1 MKIIL
6 FLYIFSSTILLFSAD
21 NISVMSYN
29 LWNYFV
35 IEGPRS
41 KVKSESSKEAL
52 VQVIKAADPDIM
64 LVSEIGGEPAL
75 NDLLAHLKKVGL
87 NYKFST
93 VMYGADR
100 TRHIGC
106 IAKFKPKY
114 VRKNYD
120 KTYNIKSKKSGEMD
134 KVYVQRGFLHI
145 LFDIDGYKLNI
156 VNAHFKSRLPHYLY
170 SQTDMRRSEA
180 RLLKYYVNGIIKKY
194 PEANILVT
202 GDLND
207 ICGSSPL
214 ITLRGMERKEKN
226 RLYDLKPIDSEG
238 ASWTHWWKTHDSYG
252 RIDYFLVSPSLLS
265 EIVFDKLTIPHI
277 SKYALKASDHRPL
290 IMEIKTKDRDN
301 WSQKQITENFIN
313 GIRKD
318 K

>member
-1 MKIIL
+1 MKVLIFI
-6 FLYIFSSTILLFSAD
+6 YIFSSSLLLFSAD
-21 NISVMSYN
+21 EVSIMSYN

-41 KVKSESSKEAL
+41 RIKSKSSKDAL
-52 VQVIKAADPDIM
+52 VQVIKASDPDIM

-75 NDLLAHLKKVGL
+75 NDLLAHLKRVGL

-120 KTYNIKSKKSGEMD
+120 RTYNIKSKKTGKVD

-156 VNAHFKSRLPHYLY
+156 VNAHFKSRLSHYLY

-180 RLLKYYVNGIIKKY
+180 RLLKYYVNAIQNKDS
-194 PEANILVT
+194 EANILVT

-207 ICGSSPL
+207 IYSSSPL

-226 RLYDLKPIDSEG
+226 RLYDLKPLDSEG

-252 RIDYFLVSPSLLS
+252 RIDYMLVSPSLLS
-265 EIVFDKLTIPHI
+265 EIVFEKSVVLHIPKH
-277 SKYALKASDHRPL
+277 ALKASDHRPVM
-290 IMEIKTKDRDN
+290 IVINAKNRAN
-301 WSQKQITENFIN
+301 WSQKQIDLKFIN
-313 GIRKD
+313 GIRRVK
-318 K
+318 

>member
-6 FLYIFSSTILLFSAD
+6 IIYIFSSTILLFSSD
-21 NISVMSYN
+21 EITIMSYN

-41 KVKSESSKEAL
+41 KIKRESSKEAL
-52 VQVIKAADPDIM
+52 VQVIKAIDPDIM

-75 NDLLAHLKKVGL
+75 NDLLAHLKKVGFK
-87 NYKFST
+87 YTFST

-120 KTYNIKSKKSGEMD
+120 KTYKIKSKKTGKMD

-170 SQTDMRRSEA
+170 NQTDMRRSEA
-180 RLLKYYVNGIIKKY
+180 RLLKYYANEIIKKD
-194 PEANILVT
+194 PKANILIA

-207 ICGSSPL
+207 VYSSSPI

-226 RLYDLKPIDSEG
+226 RLYDLKPLDSEG

-252 RIDYFLVSPSLLS
+252 RIDYLLVSPSLLP
-265 EIVFDKLTIPHI
+265 EVVFDKLIISHI
-277 SKYALKASDHRPL
+277 SKYALKSSDHRPL
-290 IMEIKTKDRDN
+290 MMVINTKDRDDWN
-301 WSQKQITENFIN
+301 QKQIDSKFIN
-313 GIRKD
+313 GIRKV